1 MVKQKGL
8 GQLSPKV
15 AAVIGIILCAA
26 AGLAILAGVLY
37 WNAGRLLETPLQ
49 PPQHSVTTSTE
60 NLTIMLAIA
69 LQQQHATT
77 NRYPV
82 RVHSQERV
90 NFRMHFENAAA
101 RRGWYAH
108 STTDF
113 QIRIVLPEEEL
124 RYLEE
129 LQDDPI
135 GWIRQES
142 NKTGPAKGPTS
153 LKLTNASIHI
163 YRANFSGKQ
172 NMALTGAI
180 GLGGTLGLVGIILL
194 VTPAIYYFKAV
205 IGRRQARI

>member
-37 WNAGRLLETPLQ
+37 WNADRVLETPLQ

-60 NLTIMLAIA
+60 NLTIMLAKA

-77 NRYPV
+77 NRYPIRV
-82 RVHSQERV
+82 RKQERV
-90 NFRMHFENAAA
+90 SFRMHFENAAA
-101 RRGWYAH
+101 RQGWYAH
-108 STTDF
+108 GTTDF

-163 YRANFSGKQ
+163 NQANFRGKQ
-172 NMALTGAI
+172 NAVLTGAI
-180 GLGGTLGLVGIILL
+180 GLGGTFGLVGIILL
-194 VTPAIYYFKAV
+194 VTPAISTLK
-205 IGRRQARI
+205 RL